1 VLLGFLIEFFFLS
14 GTAILMLA
22 FHQGKRIGGAA
33 MPKYISLVN
42 YTTKGIENIKESPH
56 RLDAVKKL
64 CESMNS
70 KVDGFYL
77 TMGRYDIVL
86 IVDAPDAE
94 TVAKIV
100 LAITSKGAV
109 RTETLFAFPEKD
121 YRRIISELP

>member
-1 VLLGFLIEFFFLS
+1 MNTRTYRLRLNPVSTFS
-14 GTAILMLA
+14 GKI
-22 FHQGKRIGGAA
+22 H
-33 MPKYISLVN
+33 
-42 YTTKGIENIKESPH
+42 IENIKESPS

-64 CESMNS
+64 CESMNA
-70 KVDGFYL
+70 KVEGFYL
-77 TMGRYDIVL
+77 TLGRYDIVL

>member
-1 VLLGFLIEFFFLS
+1 
-14 GTAILMLA
+14 
-22 FHQGKRIGGAA
+22 

-42 YTTKGIENIKESPH
+42 YTSKGIQNIKESPN

-70 KVDGFYL
+70 NVEGFFL

-94 TVAKIV
+94 TVAKII
-100 LAITSKGAV
+100 LTITSKGAV
-109 RTETLFAFPEKD
+109 KAETLFAFPEKD
-121 YRRIISELP
+121 YRNIISELP